1 MRRIGAMA
9 ILFATSMLSLAQQ
22 GQPAQAAHG
31 AAVKIVLVG
40 DSTVAPQGGWG
51 PGFCADFTP
60 NVTCIDD
67 ALNGRSTK
75 SFMDEGAWKRAL
87 DEHGDYYLIQFGHND
102 EKPDPKR
109 HTDPETTYA
118 ANLRTYIHDARAIG
132 AVPVILSPLA
142 RRTFRDGKPWNEDLQ
157 KYADAARRVAAQEN
171 APFIDLLS
179 LSDAVLG
186 TMTQAQADEF
196 DATGHPDEKAENAS
210 AKLDRTH
217 LDQKGKKVFGRIV
230 ADELV
235 RARVELR
242 PDLIGAASERTRD

>member
-1 MRRIGAMA
+1 MRRIGGIAMLLA
-9 ILFATSMLSLAQQ
+9 APMLSHAQQ
-22 GQPAQAAHG
+22 GQPAPVAHD
-31 AAVKIVLVG
+31 AVVKIVLVG

-60 NVTCIDD
+60 DVTCIDD

-132 AVPVILSPLA
+132 AIPVILSPLA

-157 KYADAARRVAAQEN
+157 KYADAARRVVAQEN
-171 APFIDLLS
+171 VPFIDLLS
-179 LSDAVLG
+179 LSDALLG
-186 TMTQAQADEF
+186 TMTQSQADEF
-196 DATGHPDEKAENAS
+196 DAIGHPDEKAENAS

-217 LDQKGKKVFGRIV
+217 LGEKGKKVFGRIV

-242 PDLIGAASERTRD
+242 PDLIGEASERTRD